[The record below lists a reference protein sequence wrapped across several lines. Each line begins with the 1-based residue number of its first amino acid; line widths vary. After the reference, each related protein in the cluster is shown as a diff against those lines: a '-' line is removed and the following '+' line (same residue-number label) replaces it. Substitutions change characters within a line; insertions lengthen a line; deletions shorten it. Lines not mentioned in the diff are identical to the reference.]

1 LNLLCKVSISNSAAK
16 LWLDGSALSPERR
29 QCQVTSASKSRARH
43 KEDQERKK
51 KEKRP
56 GIEMRKEKEK
66 QPEGLES
73 VPALV
78 CVPPEGKVCPG
89 LINRNILGARR
100 APGVISIPRNPGLWE
115 AGVEDKGPGQED
127 REDERRGD
135 GGRVLPANETMQE
148 KPWLNKSFLPN
159 ASV

>member
-1 LNLLCKVSISNSAAK
+1 ML
-16 LWLDGSALSPERR
+16 G
-29 QCQVTSASKSRARH
+29 
-43 KEDQERKK
+43 
-51 KEKRP
+51 
-56 GIEMRKEKEK
+56 G
-66 QPEGLES
+66 EGLES

-89 LINRNILGARR
+89 LINRNILGARS

-148 KPWLNKSFLPN
+148 KPRLNKPFLPTAHLPMQGTRVRSLLREN
-159 ASV
+159 PTYCGIPKPKCHY